1 MKYAIERRPLFPLGQ
16 LVATPS
22 ALAALQKA
30 GQSPAE
36 FLSLHVRGQ
45 WGDRAP
51 GHQALVDLLLCRKL
65 LDQIREGYGRALLA
79 DVAVLIAETSEPFS
93 PIENGIPAANAK
105 LQLIIRTSHSTQIGT
120 RLGGPF
126 GSVLLSFSFVRVVAH
141 TRLAIITAVVHTSAA
156 A

>member
-65 LDQIREGYGRALLA
+65 LDPREVVGASGF
-79 DVAVLIAETSEPFS
+79 EPPS
-93 PIENGIPAANAK
+93 SWS
-105 LQLIIRTSHSTQIGT
+105 RTSMSKIPKPSSWRHLRDSGQQKIPLRFATIRNRPQ
-120 RLGGPF
+120 
-126 GSVLLSFSFVRVVAH
+126 
-141 TRLAIITAVVHTSAA
+141 
-156 A
+156 